1 MGTNYYWTEIISQC
15 ECCGNQD
22 TINLHI
28 GKSSLG
34 WKFLFN
40 GTYYKSWGE
49 WDKVLESVGEITDEY
64 GEVWEWDDLVLKIED
79 KQGLISAKAQ
89 AIKGDYDSNGYW
101 VDPLGYEFAK
111 GEFS

>member
-1 MGTNYYWTEIISQC
+1 MGTNYYWTKVLTQC
-15 ECCGNQD
+15 ECCGNKD

-49 WDKVLESVGEITDEY
+49 WDRVLESGGEITDEY
-64 GEVWEWDDLVLKIED
+64 GEVWGWDDLVLKIED
-79 KQGLISAKAQ
+79 KQGLISAKDLTFGAYDRD
-89 AIKGDYDSNGYW
+89 DYW
-101 VDPLGYEFAK
+101 TDPLGYEFVE